1 MKKIEKIYFILT
13 YMFFIYPPFIFG
25 LVAIYQKN
33 DAMKEHITSLIVNI
47 ILLVVIALV
56 CGSLII
62 AKKLHIPNN
71 LEIKFLLFGFTGNIV
86 MYFYTF
92 QNMMKIDNIV
102 TIYLVL
108 LIVLSVDYLLISRK
122 FRVKE
127 LWILLTLFLVVDYA
141 HLLITGCGFTESWE
155 CDINHA
161 YDWLATFMYSI
172 VLITIVGYY
181 VYRVYSYKLYDVFK
195 ILNII
200 FVIILAIIFQ
210 NEYYMEGDFM
220 LTVSI
225 LLPFFLIVDFIVAIV
240 NKTYTHKMLLFYI
253 RSLTVLLVFS
263 VVGMNYFFSGNVD
276 VNMLIIMVVA
286 TYSSLAINILK
297 PILKIDVK
305 EDKPLQAL
313 KQAFSGLHYIECTEA
328 HKDMI
333 KEQYSEMHSDH
344 MVLDNGAYS
353 LIAIIDEKIV
363 GFIST
368 YIKHFSSP
376 LEGVSEGY
384 INILEV
390 HEEFRKQG
398 IATTLIEKTEK
409 YFKQTRVSQIR
420 GWSSDDKLEAINLWN
435 KLKYS
440 LSPTT
445 IWIEDKKVSVT
456 GYHFIKKLK

>member
-25 LVAIYQKN
+25 LVLIYQKN
-33 DAMKEHITSLIVNI
+33 ENIEEHVTSLIVNI
-47 ILLVVIALV
+47 ILIAVIAIV
-56 CGSLII
+56 CGSLIA

-71 LEIKFLLFGFTGNIV
+71 LEIRYLLFGFAGNIV

-92 QNMMKIDNIV
+92 QNGMNIDNIV

-108 LIVLSVDYLLISRK
+108 LIILGVDYLLISKK
-122 FRVKE
+122 FRAKE
-127 LWILLTLFLVVDYA
+127 LWILLTLFIIVDYV
-141 HLLITGCGFTESWE
+141 HLLITGCGYEGSWD
-155 CDINHA
+155 CNINHT
-161 YDWLATFMYSI
+161 YDWLATSMYSVI
-172 VLITIVGYY
+172 LIAIVGYY
-181 VYRVYSYKLYDVFK
+181 AYRAYSYKLFDLFK

-200 FVIILAIIFQ
+200 FVIILSIIFQ

-253 RSLTVLLVFS
+253 RLLTVLLIFS
-263 VVGMNYFFSGNVD
+263 VVGMNYFFLGNVD
-276 VNMLIIMVVA
+276 VNILTIMVVA

-313 KQAFSGLHYIECTEA
+313 KQVFNNLHYTECTEA
-328 HKDMI
+328 HKEMI
-333 KEQYSEMHSDH
+333 KAQYSTMHYDH
-344 MVLDNGAYS
+344 MILDNEAYS
-353 LIAIIDEKIV
+353 LVAIADDKIV

-368 YIKHFSSP
+368 YIKHFSPP

-390 HEEFRKQG
+390 HKEFRKQG
-398 IATTLIEKTEK
+398 IASNLIEKTENH
-409 YFKQTRVSQIR
+409 FKKTVVSQIR
-420 GWSSDDKLEAINLWN
+420 GWSSDDKPEAINLWN

-445 IWIEDKKVSVT
+445 IWIKDKKVSVT

>member
-25 LVAIYQKN
+25 LVAIYQKT
-33 DAMKEHITSLIVNI
+33 DAVEEHITSLIVNI
-47 ILLVVIALV
+47 ILIAVIALV
-56 CGSLII
+56 CGALIM
-62 AKKLHIPNN
+62 AKKLHIPNSH
-71 LEIKFLLFGFTGNIV
+71 EIKYLLFGFTGNIV

-92 QNMMKIDNIV
+92 QNGMNIDNFV
-102 TIYLVL
+102 TIYLILLVVL
-108 LIVLSVDYLLISRK
+108 TVDFLLISKK

-127 LWILLTLFLVVDYA
+127 LWILLTLFLVVDYV
-141 HLLITGCGFTESWE
+141 HLLITGCGYTEAWE

-161 YDWLATFMYSI
+161 YDWLATLMYSI

-181 VYRVYSYKLYDVFK
+181 AYRTYSYKLYDLFK

-200 FVIILAIIFQ
+200 FVILLAIIFQ
-210 NEYYMEGDFM
+210 NQYYMEGDFM

-253 RSLTVLLVFS
+253 RSLTVLMVFS
-263 VVGMNYFFSGNVD
+263 IVGMNDFFLGNVD
-276 VNMLIIMVVA
+276 VNMLIMMVVV

-313 KQAFSGLHYIECTEA
+313 KQVFSGLHYIECTEA
-328 HKDMI
+328 YKEMI
-333 KEQYSEMHSDH
+333 KEQYSKKQYDH
-344 MVLDNGAYS
+344 ILLDSSAYS
-353 LIAIIDEKIV
+353 LVAIIDDKIV

-368 YIKHFSSP
+368 YIKHFSPP
-376 LEGVSEGY
+376 LEGMSEGY

-398 IATTLIEKTEK
+398 IATRLIEKTER

-435 KLKYS
+435 ELKYS

-445 IWIEDKKVSVT
+445 IWIEDKKVSVK